1 MKIYFLGTCHGAQ
14 EKGRFLTCTAL
25 EVDGKMYLIDAGAP
39 FVYLLKNMD
48 IIPREKLETAFIT
61 HMHDDH
67 AMHVFSCVFHCK
79 NALYVPEESDIEG
92 MKNLIWFYHCEWA
105 YEHGKPCEIKSVS
118 DGAFYDDG
126 TIKVTAIPTKH
137 LARGKSFAYMIEAEG
152 KRILF
157 SGDLSDDFSDYP
169 QITEELDFD
178 AVICELTHF
187 SVENAI
193 PKFNNT
199 RTKRILF
206 NHVRD
211 DKVALL
217 KKNQEKLKREYYI
230 TNDGDIIEV

>member
-1 MKIYFLGTCHGAQ
+1 
-14 EKGRFLTCTAL
+14 
-25 EVDGKMYLIDAGAP
+25 
-39 FVYLLKNMD
+39 
-48 IIPREKLETAFIT
+48 
-61 HMHDDH
+61 
-67 AMHVFSCVFHCK
+67 
-79 NALYVPEESDIEG
+79 
-92 MKNLIWFYHCEWA
+92 
-105 YEHGKPCEIKSVS
+105 
-118 DGAFYDDG
+118 
-126 TIKVTAIPTKH
+126 
-137 LARGKSFAYMIEAEG
+137 MIEAEG